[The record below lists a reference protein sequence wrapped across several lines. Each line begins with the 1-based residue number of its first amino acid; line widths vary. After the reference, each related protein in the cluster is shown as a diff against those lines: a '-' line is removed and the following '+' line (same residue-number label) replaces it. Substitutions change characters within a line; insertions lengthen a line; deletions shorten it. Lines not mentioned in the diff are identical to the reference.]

1 MARLIVAFLLLV
13 PTVALADPITLVGSL
28 APIIG
33 STAAT
38 FIGNAAIFLNAY
50 GGYIAFGALQL
61 AGAAN
66 ARRKQRATAARQ
78 RREAIASLQDRTVT
92 VLSTEEPWRVIYGS
106 PAPVGGALQ
115 AILTSGANDEFQH
128 LVIVYNCRPSQSI
141 DEVYI
146 EGVPVGALDGAG
158 WVTGG
163 AFYESQGDQTTSEL
177 VTFNGSG
184 IGTVSRTVVSLLGAF
199 IYDGAPGEGATAT
212 EYPATASGTTI
223 TAPTAAGLSVWVSYT
238 YAAGTPR
245 VNIQK
250 HLSPSGVDTADAF
263 LMAAVPDKWTA
274 AHKASGMTYLVV
286 TLDLRYGGFQ
296 GGPPNITARGQWS
309 LLYDYRTTTTGYS
322 ANAAL
327 VAADFIRAEYGYAA
341 AAGQIDGTTAIA
353 VANDCDAQGFEAHGL
368 ISTGKGRD
376 ANLQDIEDAM
386 AGASHVSGG
395 VWRIMAGAWSSPV
408 MTLGEAQL
416 AGPIE
421 LVQAS
426 NPSDSR
432 YNTVRGQYVPSTGL
446 GTAPDYTP
454 YEPAVYIAA
463 DGKIKVLDLP
473 QPMVGSNA
481 QCQKLAAIAVE
492 RSRLGETINYPAHL
506 SAWKL
511 QPGDRVTVNNAELG
525 YVAKTFR
532 MVDWSFSLTAPV
544 GLVLTEDTAAVYT
557 GTFTDPDAA
566 DPTSNLGDPFARPAA
581 PANLDVSS
589 GNDVLQ
595 RGSDGTLIT
604 RVLVT
609 WQATDV
615 RSILQAGHTQLQWRL
630 ATTSDD
636 AWQSMDLPPDASSQY
651 LTGIADGTALL
662 IRVRH
667 VSGFG
672 VPGIFSTRAH
682 LVLGKTEPPPDVD
695 ALAINGL
702 VLSWPPVDVIDLA
715 GYRLRAVAGSTV
727 NWAAG
732 FALHE
737 GVITDPPY
745 TLVASLGGLYTYM
758 VVAVDTSGNESTT
771 PASVTATSSYTLAG
785 NTLESWPQA
794 PLFEGAIV
802 GGTVSAGQ
810 LLADSTGALF
820 WGADASLHWSTDTA
834 TYWGATSYGEM
845 TYTFGIGPSAPGLL
859 VLDSTIAGEIVS
871 IDMRRGGVAG
881 FWTSDAATFW
891 TSDPASFWT
900 AISTAWS
907 PWPGAL
913 EVLAGEYI
921 ELRVKTAAGPTRGVI
936 SLLTPYLDVPTVE
949 DYIDNA
955 VVAAGGTRLSLSQT
969 FRVIKNI
976 QLTPQQ
982 DGGAAVTARWVDKLA
997 TGPLVQALDIS
1008 GNPVPA
1014 TVDAYLKGY

>member
-1 MARLIVAFLLLV
+1 MARLIVLTLLLL
-13 PTVALADPITLVGSL
+13 PALALADPITLVAGL

-33 STAAT
+33 STAAA
-38 FIGNAAIFLNAY
+38 FIVSY
-50 GGYIAFGALQL
+50 GGYIAVGALQL

-66 ARRKQRATAARQ
+66 ARRKQRAAAARQ
-78 RREAIASLQDRTVT
+78 RAQAIASLQDRNVT
-92 VLSTEEPWRVIYGS
+92 VLSTEEPWRAIYGS

-115 AILTSGANDEFQH
+115 AILTSGANDEYQH

-163 AFYESQGDQTTSEL
+163 AFFESQGDQTTSEL
-177 VTFNGSG
+177 VTFDGSG

-199 IYDGAPGEGATAT
+199 VYDGAPGEGTTAT

-245 VNIQK
+245 LNIQK
-250 HLSPSGVDTADAF
+250 HLSPGGVDTADAF

-274 AHKASGMTYLVV
+274 AHKASGFTYLVV

-309 LLYDYRTTTTGYS
+309 LLYDYRTSTTAYS

-327 VAADFIRAEYGYAA
+327 VAADFLRAEYGFAA
-341 AAGQIDGTTAIA
+341 AASQVDTTTAIA
-353 VANDCDAQGFEAHGL
+353 AANDCDAQGFEAHGL
-368 ISTGKGRD
+368 ISTGNGRD
-376 ANLQDIEDAM
+376 ANLQQIEDAM
-386 AGASHVSGG
+386 AGATHVSGG
-395 VWRIMAGAWSSPV
+395 VWRIIAGAWSSPV

-421 LVQAS
+421 VVQAS
-426 NPSDSR
+426 NPSDGR
-432 YNTVRGQYVPSTGL
+432 YNTVRGQYVPATGL
-446 GTAPDYTP
+446 GTSPDYPP
-454 YEPAVYIAA
+454 YEVVAYIAA
-463 DGKIKVLDLP
+463 DGKSKVLDLP
-473 QPMVGSNA
+473 QPMVASNA

-506 SAWKL
+506 PAWKL
-511 QPGDRVTVNNAELG
+511 QPGDRVTINNAELG
-525 YVAKTFR
+525 YVGKTFR
-532 MVDWSFSLTAPV
+532 MVDWGFSLTAPV

-557 GTFTDPDAA
+557 GTFTDPDAV

-581 PANLDVSS
+581 PANLNASS

-615 RSILQAGHTQLQWRL
+615 RSILQAGHTQLQWRP

-636 AWQSMDLPPDASSQY
+636 VWQSMDLPPDAASQY

-672 VPGIFSTRAH
+672 VPGIFSTLAH

-695 ALAINGL
+695 SLAINGM
-702 VLSWPPVDVIDLA
+702 VLSWPPVEVIDLA
-715 GYRLRAVAGSTV
+715 GYRLRAIAGSTV

-732 FALHE
+732 FALHD

-745 TLVASLGGLYTYM
+745 TLQAPLSGLYTYM
-758 VVAVDTSGNESTT
+758 VVAVDTSGNESTV
-771 PASVTATSSYTLAG
+771 PASISATGAYTVAG
-785 NTLESWPQA
+785 NTLEAWPQA
-794 PLFEGAIV
+794 PLFEGAIS
-802 GGTVSAGQ
+802 GGTIVSGELVANT
-810 LLADSTGALF
+810 TGALY
-820 WGADASLHWSTDTA
+820 WGADTNLHWSSDA
-834 TYWGATSYGEM
+834 ALYWGATSYAQL
-845 TYTFGIGPSAPGLL
+845 TYTCAIGPSAPGLL
-859 VLDSTIAGEIVS
+859 VLDSTIDGEGVT
-871 IDMRRGGVAG
+871 IDMRRGNAVP

-891 TSDPASFWT
+891 TGDSNAFWSALT
-900 AISTAWS
+900 SAWS
-907 PWPGAL
+907 PWRGAL
-913 EVLAGEYI
+913 EVVAGEYI
-921 ELRVKTAAGPTRGVI
+921 ELRVIVAAGVTQGMI
-936 SLLTPYLDVPTVE
+936 SALTPYLDVPTVE

-955 VVAAGGTRLSLSQT
+955 VVSAAGSRLSLAQT
-969 FRVIKNI
+969 FRSIKNI
-976 QLTPQQ
+976 QLTVQQ

-1008 GNPVPA
+1008 GNSVPG
-1014 TVDAYLKGY
+1014 TVDAYIKGY